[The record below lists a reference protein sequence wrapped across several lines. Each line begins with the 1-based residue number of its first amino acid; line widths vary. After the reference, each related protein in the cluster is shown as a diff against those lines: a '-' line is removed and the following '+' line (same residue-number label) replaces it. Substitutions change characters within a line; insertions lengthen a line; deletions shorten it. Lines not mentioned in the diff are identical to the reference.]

1 MMIDVLFQYFHRL
14 SRKILLSLSL
24 LAIMLSVTR
33 AQPLGTITLREYVE
47 TRFLRQPTINGKYP
61 SFAVVCDIDRNPL
74 AARVFREYGAM
85 FAASEEVTP
94 PPKCIFNAAEDVEA
108 FQRTLKIKSSVIA
121 GVNIELQETAMNAL
135 LAAIDELWPRRIT
148 PLDGAIAGRRTY
160 ADTVRIWNSRFIP
173 ALNYWV
179 AKGRISRPDANAS
192 ILMPVADQVAKVV
205 DWESQGMYFG
215 TGRNRSIFYS
225 VAPPGTS
232 QHLSLTALDVV
243 EAGNPR
249 VRSVLNKNGW
259 FQTVNMD
266 EPHFTYLGIPET
278 ELPKRGLQRIRRGNH
293 TSWVPL
299 IESSNGQ

>member
-1 MMIDVLFQYFHRL
+1 MIVFHQLRR
-14 SRKILLSLSL
+14 SARKIPFGLFLLTIIS
-24 LAIMLSVTR
+24 LSVTW
-33 AQPLGTITLREYVE
+33 AQPLGAITLREYIE
-47 TRFLRQPTINGKYP
+47 TRLLRQPTINGKNP
-61 SFAVVCDIDRNPL
+61 SFALVCDIDTNPL

-94 PPKCIFNAAEDVEA
+94 PPKCIYNSAEDLFA

-121 GVNIELQETAMNAL
+121 GVNIELQEPAMNAL

-148 PLDGAIAGRRTY
+148 PLDGAIAGRRNY
-160 ADTVRIWNSRFIP
+160 ADTVRIWNSRLIP

-179 AKGRISRPDANAS
+179 SKGRISRPDANAA

-205 DWESQGMYFG
+205 DWESRGMYFS

-232 QHLSLTALDVV
+232 QHLSLIAFDIV
-243 EAGNPR
+243 EAGNPA

-266 EPHFTYLGIPET
+266 EPHFTYLGISET

-293 TSWVPL
+293 TFWIPL
-299 IESSNGQ
+299 IEASNGH